1 METRLLSPKA
11 VCDRTSLSRST
22 LDRLVAA
29 GLFPQPVR
37 ITDRRLAFDAAAVE
51 AFLREKVAA

>member
-22 LDRLVAA
+22 LDRLVAT
-29 GLFPQPVR
+29 GRFPQPVR

>member
-1 METRLLSPKA
+1 METRLLSPRA

-29 GLFPQPVR
+29 GAFPQPVR
-37 ITDRRLAFDAAAVE
+37 LTDRRLAYDVAAIE
-51 AFLREKVAA
+51 AWLRKKVAP